1 MEQTEK
7 KKSDPAMPEIGLSKT
22 KLIKELLHGGGMG
35 DDLKRK
41 MRPGVVT
48 IMTALD
54 GKDFADNNYWYICQM
69 IINAGL
75 VLYCPSLC
83 KNLLQES
90 QVNIIK
96 ERYPLQLQMLKSLIE
111 SAQ

>member
-7 KKSDPAMPEIGLSKT
+7 KESDTTMPEIGLSKT
-22 KLIKELLHGGGMG
+22 KLIQELLQGGGMG
-35 DDLKRK
+35 DELKRR

-48 IMTALD
+48 IITQRD
-54 GKDFADNNYWYICQM
+54 GKDFADNNYWAISQM

-90 QVNIIK
+90 QVNIVK
-96 ERYPLQLQMLKSLIE
+96 ERYPLQLQMVKSLIN
-111 SAQ
+111 STK